1 MNLRVNKNGYI
12 RVYIYNKTFALHMLI
27 ALTFLD
33 NPENKEQ
40 VNHKHENKL
49 NNNISNLEFVTNKEN
64 QIHKMGLGN
73 NHTRKIY
80 GLNFYDMINHWWGQV
95 DLKSFLANMNARTH
109 TKLQYYDINMLGLG
123 KLIDVES
130 RDILTRLLKLAIKWD
145 QWDKETMKKITAQ
158 TINIA
163 GLEIPQSKICNRN
176 TSRRCLLVYKP

>member
-1 MNLRVNKNGYI
+1 MSKGVKIVNKNGYI

-73 NHTRKIY
+73 NHTRKI
-80 GLNFYDMINHWWGQV
+80 GQYDEKNI
-95 DLKSFLANMNARTH
+95 
-109 TKLQYYDINMLGLG
+109 
-123 KLIDVES
+123 LI
-130 RDILTRLLKLAIKWD
+130 
-145 QWDKETMKKITAQ
+145 KELETSIP
-158 TINIA
+158 NI
-163 GLEIPQSKICNRN
+163 I
-176 TSRRCLLVYKP
+176 